1 MADPLINSRRL
12 ARASTYTPI
21 RFADATAGAAEAGD
35 VVNTAGLI
43 RSVGLVPAE
52 LDELSKQATTDESR
66 AAAKAIAALVRAG
79 TADQVM
85 HASAGLSGIPRH
97 GIVAALERVRTVRT
111 GVLANASA
119 ALKAPPTVGPPPA
132 PAPAP
137 APAPTADD
145 HTTVPTAT
153 TAETAARFSASV
165 LAAARFRSALTPA
178 IAADVGSTPSL
189 VAFRSRFAAASTA
202 PQLKPPAVTAGAT
215 PIPPAVLQAMG
226 VMAREIVIDK
236 RESTHVAYFLFIV
249 APYVPPGTDL
259 ATIDPLDALAEIDR
273 KVGAVNIVIDALA
286 RRNVQPLGLL
296 HLEELEMTPNEMQR
310 GELVYSL
317 PLAPKEK
324 VTLSHKEWAMRE
336 SEFTEFVQD
345 SIENYSERGVAET
358 DELAISSQSES
369 RKTEKTGMGSGGG
382 VVLSGAA
389 EAGSTV
395 VSNAQSQ
402 QQSASHAKSI
412 TSQASSRSVRDHKV
426 SFTVATVA
434 GTEDFTSRLIE
445 NPHADR
451 TMRIDYFRRMKRWDM
466 DLYRTGVRL
475 AYDVVI
481 PDPGRRLRLR
491 QDLIRQYDRALAGS
505 FNPGLNPADIDRTS
519 WMDYA
524 SAYGVALPAPPMDPE
539 TSTVYK
545 QWQVNSFAALR
556 DAAYAKYS
564 LVQESLRQRRA
575 ELSRQIDSAAD
586 ADTLRQMEREEIV
599 RLTLA
604 WIVPGFPGTT
614 TAPGGIAEPQGLSDA
629 SWQQALEFGEYIKFV
644 HAAID
649 WGRLTYFLCP
659 YFWSD
664 RQVDRL
670 FLRHSDP
677 AHRDFLRA
685 GAARVVVPIVPGFE
699 EELTA
704 FIDLGRI
711 GKLPGGHRF
720 GEVIAAVRS
729 ANIGL
734 GIDTATDATV
744 TQRRTLIGKWTEF
757 TPTGALDIAVVTS
770 PVIKV

>member
-1 MADPLINSRRL
+1 MEHPLINSRRS
-12 ARASTYTPI
+12 ARTSTYTPI
-21 RFADATAGAAEAGD
+21 HFTEVVGAAGDGGD
-35 VVNTAGLI
+35 VINTAGLI
-43 RSVGLVPAE
+43 RSVGIVPAE
-52 LDELSKQATTDESR
+52 LDELSTQATTDEAR
-66 AAAKAIAALVRAG
+66 GAARAIASLVHAA
-79 TADQVM
+79 TSDQVM
-85 HASAGLSGIPRH
+85 HAAAGLAAVPRR
-97 GIVAALERVRTVRT
+97 GIVAALERVRAVRT
-111 GVLANASA
+111 AVLASATA
-119 ALKAPPTVGPPPA
+119 ALNAPPTAAPPPPA
-132 PAPAP
+132 DGHVTI
-137 APAPTADD
+137 PT
-145 HTTVPTAT
+145 PAT
-153 TAETAARFSASV
+153 TIEPDARFSASV
-165 LAAARFRSALTPA
+165 FAAARFKSALTPA
-178 IAADVGSTPSL
+178 IALDVGSTPSV
-189 VAFRSRFAAASTA
+189 VAFRSRFAAHTSLAQQKPAALPTTGAS
-202 PQLKPPAVTAGAT
+202 
-215 PIPPAVLQAMG
+215 PIPPAAMQAMRA
-226 VMAREIVIDK
+226 MSKEIIVGNGINVHG
-236 RESTHVAYFLFIV
+236 TYFIAII

-259 ATIDPLDALAEIDR
+259 ATIDPIDALEEIDR

-296 HLEELEMTPNEMQR
+296 HLEELEMTPKEMQR
-310 GELVYSL
+310 GELLYSL

-324 VTLSHKEWAMRE
+324 VTLSHKEWAVRE
-336 SEFTEFVQD
+336 SDFTEFVQD

-358 DELAISSQSES
+358 DEIAMSSQSES
-369 RKTEKTGMGSGGG
+369 RKTERTGMGTGGG

-395 VSNAQSQ
+395 VTNSHSRQD
-402 QQSASHAKSI
+402 SATHAKSI
-412 TSQASSRSVRDHKV
+412 TSRASSRSVRDHKV

-445 NPHADR
+445 NPNADR
-451 TMRIDYFRRMKRWDM
+451 VMRIDYFRRMKSWDVE
-466 DLYRTGVRL
+466 LYRTGVRL

-491 QDLIRQYDRALAGS
+491 QDLVRQYDRALAGS
-505 FNPGLNPADIDRTS
+505 FKPGLNPAEIDRTT

-545 QWQVNSFAALR
+545 QWQVNVFAALR

-564 LVQESLRQRRA
+564 LVQESLRQRRS

-604 WIVPGFPGTT
+604 WIVPGFPGSAGT
-614 TAPGGIAEPQGLSDA
+614 PGSIGAPQGLSDA

-670 FLRHSDP
+670 FLRHSDL

-685 GAARVVVPIVPGFE
+685 GAARVVVPIAPGFE

-720 GEVIAAVRS
+720 GEVIAAVRQ
-729 ANIGL
+729 ANAGL
-734 GIDTATDATV
+734 TIDTSTELDV
-744 TQRRTLIGKWTEF
+744 TRRRTLIGKWTEF
-757 TPTGALDIAVVTS
+757 TPTGALDIGVVTS
-770 PVIKV
+770 PVEDL

>member
-1 MADPLINSRRL
+1 MADPLINSRRS
-12 ARASTYTPI
+12 ARTSTYTPI
-21 RFADATAGAAEAGD
+21 HFADAAPGIGRGGEGGD
-35 VVNTAGLI
+35 VINTAGLV
-43 RSVGLVPAE
+43 RSVGIIPAE
-52 LDELSKQATTDESR
+52 LDELSKQATTDEAR
-66 AAAKAIAALVRAG
+66 VAAKAIASLVGAA

-85 HASAGLSGIPRH
+85 HASAALSGVPRRS
-97 GIVAALERVRTVRT
+97 IVAALEGVRAVRTA
-111 GVLANASA
+111 VLASATA
-119 ALKAPPTVGPPPA
+119 ALSAPPATESTPVPA
-132 PAPAP
+132 ANGDPASPAS
-137 APAPTADD
+137 
-145 HTTVPTAT
+145 PTAT
-153 TAETAARFSASV
+153 EAAARFSASV
-165 LAAARFRSALTPA
+165 FAAARSRSALTAA
-178 IAADVGSTPSL
+178 IASDVGATPSV
-189 VAFRSRFAAASTA
+189 VAFRSRFAPMSHVQASVEGASTA
-202 PQLKPPAVTAGAT
+202 NAV
-215 PIPPAVLQAMG
+215 PIPPSVMQAIG
-226 VMAREIVIDK
+226 ATS
-236 RESTHVAYFLFIV
+236 RESVHVDKANVHRNYFVFIV

-259 ATIDPLDALAEIDR
+259 ATIDPLDALGEIDR

-286 RRNVQPLGLL
+286 RRDVQPLGLL
-296 HLEELEMTPNEMQR
+296 HLEELEMTPNEVQR
-310 GELVYSL
+310 GELLYSL

-324 VTLSHKEWAMRE
+324 VTLSHKEWALRE
-336 SEFTEFVQD
+336 SDFTEFVQD
-345 SIENYSERGVAET
+345 SIENYSEEGVAET
-358 DELAISSQSES
+358 DEIAISSQTES
-369 RKTEKTGMGSGGG
+369 RRTEKTGMGSGGG

-389 EAGSTV
+389 EAGSAV
-395 VSNAQSQ
+395 VSNSQSQ
-402 QQSASHAKSI
+402 QQSASHARSI
-412 TSQASSRSVRDHKV
+412 TSRASSRSVRDHKI

-451 TMRIDYFRRMKRWDM
+451 TMRVDYFRRMKSWNV

-491 QDLIRQYDRALAGS
+491 QDLVRQYDRALAGS
-505 FNPGLNPADIDRTS
+505 FNPGLNPADIDRST

-545 QWQVNSFAALR
+545 QWQVNVFAALR
-556 DAAYAKYS
+556 DTAYAKYS
-564 LVQESLRQRRA
+564 MVQESLRQRRA
-575 ELSRQIDSAAD
+575 ELARQIDSAAD

-604 WIVPGFPGTT
+604 WIVPGFPGTA
-614 TAPGGIAEPQGLSDA
+614 TAPGGMGEPQGLSDA

-649 WGRLTYFLCP
+649 WGRLAYFLCP

-670 FLRHSDP
+670 FLRHPDP

-704 FIDLGRI
+704 FIDLGRV

-720 GEVIAAVRS
+720 GEVIAAVRQ
-729 ANIGL
+729 ANAGL
-734 GIDTATDATV
+734 TIETSGDRTV
-744 TQRRTLIGKWTEF
+744 TRRRTLVGRWTEF
-757 TPTGALDIAVVTS
+757 TPTGALDIAVETA
-770 PVIKV
+770 PVVAL